1 MTNKID
7 KKFYDQ
13 KLGTALESLHSEGR
27 YRTFIEIERS
37 RGNFP
42 NARWVSEDNVEK
54 SVTVWCGNDYL
65 GMGQSSIVL
74 EAMQDALTSA
84 GAGSGGTRN
93 ISGTTVHHK
102 KLEYELASL
111 HHKEAC
117 LLFTSA
123 YVANDSALSTLS
135 KLLPGLI
142 IYSDELNHA
151 SMIEGIRR
159 NGSERRIFFSQRCS
173 SLA

>member
-1 MTNKID
+1 MAIKIN
-7 KKFYDQ
+7 KKFFEN
-13 KLGTALESLHSEGR
+13 KLDEALDSLHIEGR

-42 NARWVSEDNVEK
+42 NARWISEENQEK

-65 GMGQSSIVL
+65 GMGQNKVVL
-74 EAMQDALTSA
+74 EAMQDALQNA

-93 ISGTTVHHK
+93 ISGTTIYHK
-102 KLEYELASL
+102 KLENELASL
-111 HHKEAC
+111 HRKEAA

-123 YVANDSALSTLS
+123 YVANDSALSTLP
-135 KLLPGLI
+135 KLFPGLI
-142 IYSDELNHA
+142 VYSDELNHA

-159 NGSERRIFFSQRCS
+159 NGGERRIFLC
-173 SLA
+173 